1 MGCAG
6 KVDSREGRVS
16 LRERSRLG
24 PRADHGR
31 GGGRAISER
40 YDLVV
45 VGAGPA
51 GEKGAA
57 QAAYF
62 GKRVAVVDRLSHPGG
77 APVAFTGIP
86 TKTLRETA
94 LYVTG
99 FRNRDVYGL
108 SLELDPELVLQR
120 LMARKSEVASTMARA
135 VDENLKRH
143 GIRYIQGEATIGPG
157 RSVRVAVDGGEL
169 SLEAEIVLIASGSRP
184 LRPPTVPFDDPD
196 VHDSEEVLQ
205 IRRIPGTMVVVG
217 GGPVGCEYAS
227 IFTALGAEVTLLDA
241 ADRILPFMDQEISR
255 LLAET
260 FERMG
265 MRVLLGSGVATIE
278 RSEEGLQVRVE
289 SGEVIQPEQVLFAAG
304 RSGNTEG
311 LGLEE
316 LGVQLDARG
325 RVKVDETFRTIAE
338 GIYAAGDVIGPPAL
352 ASVSMEQGR
361 VAVCHAFGIPFKE
374 TVDPLPPFAVYSI
387 PEAAMVGLTEEAARA
402 QGVDHEVG
410 RGWFA
415 GNTKATISGFTEGL
429 VKLVFRRDDRA
440 LLGAHILGD
449 GASELIHTG
458 QAVIHAGG
466 TIDRFIHTT
475 FCAPTM
481 SEAYKYAAY
490 DGLQRLS
497 GRSIGR
503 VADHLHRDGTSLG
516 GPA

>member
-1 MGCAG
+1 MG
-6 KVDSREGRVS
+6 
-16 LRERSRLG
+16 
-24 PRADHGR
+24 
-31 GGGRAISER
+31 ER

-45 VGAGPA
+45 IGAGPA

-62 GKRVAVVDRLSHPGG
+62 GKRVAVVDRLPHPGG
-77 APVAFTGIP
+77 APVASTGIP
-86 TKTLRETA
+86 SKTLRETA

-108 SLELDPELVLQR
+108 SLDLDRELVLQR
-120 LMARKSEVASTMARA
+120 LMSRKSEVASTMARA
-135 VDENLKRH
+135 VEENLKRH
-143 GIRYIQGEATIGPG
+143 GIQYIQGEARLGPG
-157 RSVRVAVDGGEL
+157 RTVRVAVDGREL
-169 SLEAEIVLIASGSRP
+169 SLEAEVVLIASGSRP
-184 LRPPTVPFDDPD
+184 LRPASIPFDDPD
-196 VHDSEEVLQ
+196 VHDSEEVLE
-205 IRRIPGTMVVVG
+205 ISRLPGSMVVVG

-227 IFTALGAEVTLLDA
+227 MFTALGAEVTLLDV
-241 ADRILPFMDQEISR
+241 ADRIVPFMDEEISR

-265 MRVLLGSGVATIE
+265 MRVLLGAGVGTID

-289 SGEVIQPEQVLFAAG
+289 NGEVLRPEQVLFAAG
-304 RSGNTEG
+304 RSGNTED

-316 LGVQLDARG
+316 QEVELDARG
-325 RVKVDETFRTIAE
+325 RVVVDDTFRTTAE

-361 VAVCHAFGIPFKE
+361 VAMCHAFAIPFKE
-374 TVDPLPPFAVYSI
+374 TVDPLPPYAVYSI
-387 PEAAMVGLTEEAARA
+387 PEVAMVGLTEEAARA

-415 GNTKATISGFTEGL
+415 GNAKATISGFTEGL

-440 LLGAHILGD
+440 LLGVHILGD

-458 QAVIHAGG
+458 QAVIHSGG
-466 TIDRFIHTT
+466 IIDQFIHAT
-475 FCAPTM
+475 FCAPTR

-503 VADHLHRDGTSLG
+503 AAQGSPWEQASD
-516 GPA
+516 

>member
-1 MGCAG
+1 VLT
-6 KVDSREGRVS
+6 KE
-16 LRERSRLG
+16 
-24 PRADHGR
+24 
-31 GGGRAISER
+31 GRAISER

-62 GKRVAVVDRLSHPGG
+62 GKRVAVVDRMPHAGG
-77 APVAFTGIP
+77 APVASTGIP

-108 SLELDPELVLQR
+108 SLELDPELVIQR
-120 LMARKSEVASTMARA
+120 LMARKSTVATTMARA

-143 GIRYIQGEATIGPG
+143 GIRYVQGEARLGPD
-157 RSVRVAVDGGEL
+157 RTVHVAVDGGEV
-169 SLEAEIVLIASGSRP
+169 SLHGDIVLIASGSRP
-184 LRPPTVPFDDPD
+184 YRPRGVPFDDPD

-205 IRRIPGTMVVVG
+205 MQRIPQTMVVVG

-227 IFTALGAEVTLLDA
+227 IFTALGARVTLLDA
-241 ADRILPFMDQEISR
+241 ADRILPFMDHEISR

-265 MRVLLGSGVATIE
+265 MRVVLGSGLATIE
-278 RSEEGLQVRVE
+278 RVPEGLEVRVK
-289 SGEVIQPEQVLFAAG
+289 SGEVVRPEQVLYAAG

-316 LGVQLDARG
+316 LGMQLDPRG
-325 RVKVDETFRTIAE
+325 RVKVDETFQTSAE

-374 TVDPLPPFAVYSI
+374 SVDPLPPFAVYSI
-387 PEAAMVGLTEEAARA
+387 PEAAMVGLTEEAARER
-402 QGVDHEVG
+402 GTDHEAG

-415 GNTKATISGFTEGL
+415 GNAKATISGFTEGL
-429 VKLVFRRDDRA
+429 VKLVFRRDDRT
-440 LLGAHILGD
+440 LLGVHILGD

-466 TIDRFIHTT
+466 TIDRFIHST
-475 FCAPTM
+475 FCVPTR

-497 GRSIGR
+497 GRSIGS
-503 VADHLHRDGTSLG
+503 VAE
-516 GPA
+516 